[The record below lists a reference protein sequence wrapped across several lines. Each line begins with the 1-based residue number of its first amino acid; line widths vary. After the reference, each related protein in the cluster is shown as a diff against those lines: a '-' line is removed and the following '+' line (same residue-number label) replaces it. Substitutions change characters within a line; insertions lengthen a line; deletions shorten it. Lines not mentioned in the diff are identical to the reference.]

1 MHRISSYERVAVDSR
16 IARVENQLRS
26 LHNDPAPARVKLAKW
41 RRFYNELL
49 SLYATKSGRTVG

>member
-1 MHRISSYERVAVDSR
+1 MHRISSYERIAVDAR

-41 RRFYNELL
+41 RRYYDELL
-49 SLYATKSGRTVG
+49 SLYAKKSGRTVG